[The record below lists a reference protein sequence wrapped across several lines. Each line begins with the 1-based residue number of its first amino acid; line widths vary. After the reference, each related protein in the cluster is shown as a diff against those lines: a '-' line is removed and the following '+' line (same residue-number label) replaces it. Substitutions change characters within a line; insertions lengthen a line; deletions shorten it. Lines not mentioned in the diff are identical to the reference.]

1 MVIDKNW
8 QSFMVGFTISMCLG
22 VALSSPIRAE
32 EAPHEEEPGP
42 VRILHD
48 ANGRTILTLSSETQ
62 TRIGLAVQRVQPT
75 TLQPEV
81 AAYGRLEQD
90 PGQVFTLRA
99 PISGFLRDAPD
110 HSWPG
115 LGASLESATIVGQ
128 VEPRVTPL
136 ELLDLRSRWMDSQA
150 EVDEINAELDAA
162 RASLEHKSRLNVQS
176 RLVADRVVEEARARL
191 EGGEA
196 RLQAARQKVD
206 MLGQLLTGS
215 ASAPAPFPL
224 KVVSGGEVV
233 DVLARPGEVV
243 EPGQALLTVAR
254 YDTLIVRVALPLGQH
269 ADLPLPPSRIVLQG
283 DEGAVLTAQ
292 PIGEASKNDPL
303 TNGQTLLYRIS
314 SSNVQPFR
322 PGTAATAFIPVSGKT
337 LTGVTIPRSAV
348 LRYGGK
354 TWAYIKTDEDH
365 FERRDIPLHTP
376 TKDGWFVVGGVVADE
391 AVVVASAQLLLSEE
405 LKAEI
410 ESEEEAAE

>member
-1 MVIDKNW
+1 MVIDRNW
-8 QSFMVGFTISMCLG
+8 QSFRVGFTISMCLG
-22 VALSSPIRAE
+22 VALSPRIRAE
-32 EAPHEEEPGP
+32 EPPHQEEPGP

-48 ANGRTILTLSSETQ
+48 ANGRTILTLASETQ
-62 TRIGLAVQRVQPT
+62 TRIGLAVQTVQPT

-99 PISGFLRDAPD
+99 PISGFLRDAAE

-115 LGASLESATIVGQ
+115 LGATLDSATLVGQ

-136 ELLDLRSRWMDSQA
+136 ELMDLRSRWMDAQA

-162 RASLEHKSRLNVQS
+162 RASLEHKSRLNVES

-191 EGGEA
+191 AGGEA

-224 KVVSGGEVV
+224 SVVSGGEVV

-243 EPGQALLTVAR
+243 EPGQPLLTIAR

-283 DEGAVLTAQ
+283 DDDAVLAAQ
-292 PIGEASKNDPL
+292 PVGEASKNDPV
-303 TNGQTLLYRIS
+303 TNGQTLLYRLTS
-314 SSNVQPFR
+314 SIGRRYR
-322 PGTAATAFIPVSGKT
+322 PGTALTAFIPVSGVT

-354 TWAYIKTDEDH
+354 TWVYIKTDEDH
-365 FERRDIPLHTP
+365 FERRDVPLHTP
-376 TKDGWFVVGGVVADE
+376 TREGWFVVGGVA
-391 AVVVASAQLLLSEE
+391 ANASVVVAGAQLLLSEE